1 MSYSDDEDFNDIYG
15 ADAGTTE
22 ATTTTSTTTTNTNT
36 GTATTTA
43 KDASGASNSEAQAA
57 GVKAFEATDASSA
70 SATPNTSAAT
80 TNVSN
85 SLDQLAALQ
94 ALSSNISQLT
104 NNATANAGP
113 GDSSAAAPAA
123 SSEAPAAAPAVQTQ
137 SPAQQAAPM
146 GVSLPHQP
154 QQQGWGSMQPNAMN
168 PAQQMPVI
176 NTDSNAN
183 SAPNKPAGNTK
194 VDLSGEMSKMFVG
207 GLNWETDEEAFK
219 NYFSKYGEVVEL
231 KIMREENG
239 RSRGFGF
246 LTMDSPQAVDEV
258 LKTRHILDG
267 KVIDPKR
274 AIPKDEQGK
283 TGKIFVGGIPAD
295 VRPKEFE
302 VFFAKYGSIID
313 AQLMLDKDT
322 GRCRG
327 FGFIT
332 YDSPEPVEEVCKT
345 NFIDFNGR
353 QVEVKR
359 AAPRAGVAPK
369 GQQRNQNNNNNNYN
383 NGGYNNNRGGMNM
396 GMGMGMN
403 PMNPMMNPMGV
414 GADGANGMNNY
425 GQMYNPQQM
434 QEYWAK
440 LQEYYQQYSQQTGM
454 DYQQMMMMNPMMM
467 NPMMAQ
473 QQPGGGALSAP
484 GQTPQLQS
492 GEADSVPTVAPQD
505 EDEAQSGNTS
515 QRGNNDWSDDRRERG
530 RGRRFD
536 SDDNN
541 DDDNDSGNNYSS
553 ANDGGNIGE
562 RRFQNRRR
570 DDSPS
575 DGSRNS
581 RFGGYRDNYS
591 QGGRNSGRYRRGG
604 RGGSGG
610 NRGYNNGGG
619 YRSGRSGYH
628 PYRK

>member
-22 ATTTTSTTTTNTNT
+22 TTTTNTNT
-36 GTATTTA
+36 GAATTTA
-43 KDASGASNSEAQAA
+43 NDASGASNSEAQNTALKTSE
-57 GVKAFEATDASSA
+57 GVKHTDASSA
-70 SATPNTSAAT
+70 SATPNNAGAG

-104 NNATANAGP
+104 NNTNTNAGA
-113 GDSSAAAPAA
+113 GDSAAATSAGPA
-123 SSEAPAAAPAVQTQ
+123 SAPAVDTQ
-137 SPAQQAAPM
+137 GSVQPGASMGGSPPQQ
-146 GVSLPHQP
+146 
-154 QQQGWGSMQPNAMN
+154 QQQGWGSMPSNPMN
-168 PAQQMPVI
+168 LGQQMPVA
-176 NTDSNAN
+176 NTNAN
-183 SAPNKPAGNTK
+183 MGQMNNTANLAPSKPAGSGK

-302 VFFAKYGSIID
+302 VFFAKYGTIID

-383 NGGYNNNRGGMNM
+383 NGGFNNNRGGMNM
-396 GMGMGMN
+396 GMQMGMN
-403 PMNPMMNPMGV
+403 PMNPMAGMNPMGA
-414 GADGANGMNNY
+414 GADASGAMNNY

-467 NPMMAQ
+467 NPMMGQ
-473 QQPGGGALSAP
+473 QQPGMPIP
-484 GQTPQLQS
+484 GQTPQQQS

-515 QRGNNDWSDDRRERG
+515 QRGSNEWSDDRRVRG

-536 SDDNN
+536 SDDN
-541 DDDNDSGNNYSS
+541 DEDDSGNNNSS

-570 DDSPS
+570 DHSPS
-575 DGSRNS
+575 EGSRNS

-591 QGGRNSGRYRRGG
+591 QGNRNSGRFRRGG
-604 RGGSGG
+604 RGGTGA
-610 NRGYNNGGG
+610 NRGYSNGGG
-619 YRSGRSGYH
+619 YRGGRSGYH